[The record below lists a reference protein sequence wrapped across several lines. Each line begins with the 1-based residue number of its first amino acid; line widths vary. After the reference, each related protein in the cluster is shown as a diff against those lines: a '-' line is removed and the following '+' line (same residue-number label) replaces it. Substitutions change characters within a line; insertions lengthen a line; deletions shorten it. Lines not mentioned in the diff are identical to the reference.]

1 MKANTGSVK
10 LCNVLFPIWIL
21 IFFPQVLAIVIP
33 GNLIVDAAVLLIALA
48 AMRHRAKGAVL
59 RRCWWKVWL
68 LGFAADLIGA
78 AWMVLGWFVTSWVP
92 SLDSSL
98 GKILYNPFGHP
109 AAFLWTAAGVAIA
122 GWFIFLLDR
131 RVFRSV
137 PELTSRQSTRLALTF
152 AIATAPWLFFLPLYS
167 LY

>member
-48 AMRHRAKGAVL
+48 VLGCREKGAVI
-59 RRCWWKVWL
+59 RKCWWKVWL

-122 GWFIFLLDR
+122 GGVIFLLDR

-152 AIATAPWLFFLPLYS
+152 TIATAPWLFFLPLYY
-167 LY
+167 L

>member
-78 AWMVLGWFVTSWVP
+78 AWMVLGCLLATWLPGGAET
-92 SLDSSL
+92 L
-98 GKILYNPFGHP
+98 GKIMYNPFGHP

-152 AIATAPWLFFLPLYS
+152 AIVTAPWLFFLPLYY
-167 LY
+167 L

>member
-21 IFFPQVLAIVIP
+21 IFFPPVLAIVIP
-33 GNLIVDAAVLLIALA
+33 GNLIVDAAVLLLALA

-78 AWMVLGWFVTSWVP
+78 AWMVLGWLLATWLPGGAETLGTVSYTHLPRRSRGSGSPGPHQQPSEISGFRRAVP
-92 SLDSSL
+92 M
-98 GKILYNPFGHP
+98 
-109 AAFLWTAAGVAIA
+109 
-122 GWFIFLLDR
+122 
-131 RVFRSV
+131 
-137 PELTSRQSTRLALTF
+137 
-152 AIATAPWLFFLPLYS
+152 
-167 LY
+167 

>member
-33 GNLIVDAAVLLIALA
+33 GNLIVDAAVLLLALA

-78 AWMVLGWFVTSWVP
+78 AWMVLGWLLATWLP
-92 SLDSSL
+92 GGAETL

-122 GWFIFLLDR
+122 GGVIFLLDR

-152 AIATAPWLFFLPLYS
+152 AIVTAPWLFFLPLYS

>member
-1 MKANTGSVK
+1 MKANTGS
-10 LCNVLFPIWIL
+10 LRLYNVLFPIWIL

-48 AMRHRAKGAVL
+48 AMHHRAKGAVL

-152 AIATAPWLFFLPLYS
+152 AIVTAPWLFFLPLYY
-167 LY
+167 L

>member
-21 IFFPQVLAIVIP
+21 IFVPQVLAIVIP
-33 GNLIVDAAVLLIALA
+33 GNLIVDMAVLLLALA
-48 AMRHRAKGAVL
+48 VLGCREKGAVI
-59 RRCWWKVWL
+59 RKCWWKVWL

-78 AWMVLGWFVTSWVP
+78 AWMVLGWLLATWLP
-92 SLDSSL
+92 GGAETL

-122 GWFIFLLDR
+122 GGVIFLLDR

-152 AIATAPWLFFLPLYS
+152 AIVTAPWLFFLPLYS

>member
-10 LCNVLFPIWIL
+10 LCNVLFPLWIL

-33 GNLIVDAAVLLIALA
+33 GNLIVDMSVLLLALAVLGC
-48 AMRHRAKGAVL
+48 REKGAVI
-59 RRCWWKVWL
+59 RKCWWKVWL

-78 AWMVLGWFVTSWVP
+78 AWMVLGWLLATWLP
-92 SLDSSL
+92 GGAETL
-98 GKILYNPFGHP
+98 GKIMYNPFGHP

-152 AIATAPWLFFLPLYS
+152 AIVTAPWLFFLPLYS

>member
-33 GNLIVDAAVLLIALA
+33 GNLIVDAAVLLITLA

>member
-33 GNLIVDAAVLLIALA
+33 GNLIVDAAVLLLALA
-48 AMRHRAKGAVL
+48 FLGCREKGAVI
-59 RRCWWKVWL
+59 RKCWWKVWL

-152 AIATAPWLFFLPLYS
+152 AIVTAPWLFFLPLYY
-167 LY
+167 L

>member
-33 GNLIVDAAVLLIALA
+33 GNLIVDMAVLLIALA

-59 RRCWWKVWL
+59 RRCWWRVWL

-78 AWMVLGWFVTSWVP
+78 AWMVLGWLLATWLP
-92 SLDSSL
+92 GGAETL
-98 GKILYNPFGHP
+98 GKIMYNPFGHP

>member
-48 AMRHRAKGAVL
+48 VLGCREKGAVI
-59 RRCWWKVWL
+59 RKCWWKVWL

-78 AWMVLGWFVTSWVP
+78 AWMVLGWLLATWLP
-92 SLDSSL
+92 GGAETL
-98 GKILYNPFGHP
+98 GKIMYNPFGHP

-152 AIATAPWLFFLPLYS
+152 AIVTAPWLFFLPLYS

>member
-1 MKANTGSVK
+1 MKANTGSVR

-33 GNLIVDAAVLLIALA
+33 GNLIVDAAVLLLALA
-48 AMRHRAKGAVL
+48 AMHHRAKGAVL

-152 AIATAPWLFFLPLYS
+152 AIVTAPWLFFLPLYS

>member
-10 LCNVLFPIWIL
+10 LCNVLFPLWIL

-33 GNLIVDAAVLLIALA
+33 GNLIVDMAVLLLALA
-48 AMRHRAKGAVL
+48 VLGCREKGAVI
-59 RRCWWKVWL
+59 RKCWWKVWL

-78 AWMVLGWFVTSWVP
+78 AWMVLGWLLATWLP
-92 SLDSSL
+92 GGAETL
-98 GKILYNPFGHP
+98 GKIMYNPFGHP

-152 AIATAPWLFFLPLYS
+152 AIVTAPWLFFLPLYS

>member
-33 GNLIVDAAVLLIALA
+33 GNLIVDAAVLLLALA

-98 GKILYNPFGHP
+98 GKIMYNPFGHP

-122 GWFIFLLDR
+122 GGVIFLLDR

-152 AIATAPWLFFLPLYS
+152 AIVTAPWLFFLPLYS

>member
-1 MKANTGSVK
+1 MKANTGS
-10 LCNVLFPIWIL
+10 LRLYNVLFPIWIL

-33 GNLIVDAAVLLIALA
+33 GNLIVDAAVLLLALA
-48 AMRHRAKGAVL
+48 AMHHRAKGAVL

-152 AIATAPWLFFLPLYS
+152 AIATAPWLFFLPLYY
-167 LY
+167 L

>member
-68 LGFAADLIGA
+68 LGFAADLIGT

-122 GWFIFLLDR
+122 GGVIFLLDR

-152 AIATAPWLFFLPLYS
+152 AIVTAPWLFFLPLYY
-167 LY
+167 L

>member
-33 GNLIVDAAVLLIALA
+33 GNLIVDAAVLLLALA
-48 AMRHRAKGAVL
+48 AMHHRAKGAVL

-152 AIATAPWLFFLPLYS
+152 AIVTAPWLFFLPLYS

>member
-33 GNLIVDAAVLLIALA
+33 GNLIVDAAVLLLALA
-48 AMRHRAKGAVL
+48 AMHHRAKGAVI
-59 RRCWWKVWL
+59 RKCWWKVWL

-131 RVFRSV
+131 RVVRSV

-152 AIATAPWLFFLPLYS
+152 AIVTAPWLFFLPLYS

>member
-10 LCNVLFPIWIL
+10 LYNVLFPIWIL

-33 GNLIVDAAVLLIALA
+33 GNLIVDAAVLLLALA
-48 AMRHRAKGAVL
+48 VLGCREKGAVI
-59 RRCWWKVWL
+59 RKCWWKVWL

-152 AIATAPWLFFLPLYS
+152 AIVTAPWLFFLPLYS

>member
-48 AMRHRAKGAVL
+48 VLGCREKGAVI
-59 RRCWWKVWL
+59 RKCWWKVWL

-98 GKILYNPFGHP
+98 GKIMYNPFGHP

-122 GWFIFLLDR
+122 GGVIFLLDR

-152 AIATAPWLFFLPLYS
+152 AIVTAPWLFFLPLYS

>member
-10 LCNVLFPIWIL
+10 LCNVLFPLWIL

-48 AMRHRAKGAVL
+48 VLGCREKGAVI
-59 RRCWWKVWL
+59 RKCWWKVWL

-152 AIATAPWLFFLPLYS
+152 AIVTAPWLFFLPLYY
-167 LY
+167 L

>member
-10 LCNVLFPIWIL
+10 LCNALFPIWIL

-33 GNLIVDAAVLLIALA
+33 GNLIVDAAVLLLALA
-48 AMRHRAKGAVL
+48 AMRHRANGAVL

-152 AIATAPWLFFLPLYS
+152 AIVTAPWLFFLPLYS

>member
-78 AWMVLGWFVTSWVP
+78 AWMVLGWLLATWLP
-92 SLDSSL
+92 GGAETL
-98 GKILYNPFGHP
+98 GKIMYNPFGHP

-122 GWFIFLLDR
+122 GWGIFLLDR

-152 AIATAPWLFFLPLYS
+152 AIVTAPWLFFLPLYS

>member
-1 MKANTGSVK
+1 MH
-10 LCNVLFPIWIL
+10 
-21 IFFPQVLAIVIP
+21 
-33 GNLIVDAAVLLIALA
+33 
-48 AMRHRAKGAVL
+48 HRAKGAVL

-152 AIATAPWLFFLPLYS
+152 AIVTAPGLFFLPLYS

>member
-59 RRCWWKVWL
+59 RKCWWKVWL

-152 AIATAPWLFFLPLYS
+152 AIVTAPWLFFLPLYS

>member
-48 AMRHRAKGAVL
+48 AMHHRAKGAVL

-152 AIATAPWLFFLPLYS
+152 AIVTAPWLFFLPLYY
-167 LY
+167 L

>member
-48 AMRHRAKGAVL
+48 AMHHRAKGAVL

>member
-1 MKANTGSVK
+1 MKANAGSVK

>member
-48 AMRHRAKGAVL
+48 AMHHRAKGAVL
-59 RRCWWKVWL
+59 RKCWWKVWL

-152 AIATAPWLFFLPLYS
+152 AIVTAPWLFFLPLYS

>member
-92 SLDSSL
+92 ALDSSL

>member
-1 MKANTGSVK
+1 MKATTGSVK

-78 AWMVLGWFVTSWVP
+78 AWMVLGWLLATWLP
-92 SLDSSL
+92 GGAETL
-98 GKILYNPFGHP
+98 GKIMYNPFGHP

-152 AIATAPWLFFLPLYS
+152 AIVTAPWLFFLPLYS

>member
-33 GNLIVDAAVLLIALA
+33 GNLIVDAAVLLLALA

-152 AIATAPWLFFLPLYS
+152 AIVTAPWLFFLPLYY
-167 LY
+167 L

>member
-48 AMRHRAKGAVL
+48 AMHHRAKGAVL

-122 GWFIFLLDR
+122 GGVIFLLDR

-152 AIATAPWLFFLPLYS
+152 AIATAPWLFFLPLYY
-167 LY
+167 L

>member
-48 AMRHRAKGAVL
+48 AMHHREKGAVL

-152 AIATAPWLFFLPLYS
+152 AIVTAPWLFFLPLYY
-167 LY
+167 L

>member
-1 MKANTGSVK
+1 MKANTGS
-10 LCNVLFPIWIL
+10 LRLYNVLFPIWIL

-152 AIATAPWLFFLPLYS
+152 AIVTAPWLFFLPLYY
-167 LY
+167 L

>member
-48 AMRHRAKGAVL
+48 VLGCREKGAVI
-59 RRCWWKVWL
+59 RKCWWKVWL

-78 AWMVLGWFVTSWVP
+78 AWMVLGWLLATWLP
-92 SLDSSL
+92 GGAETL
-98 GKILYNPFGHP
+98 GKILYNSFGHP

-122 GWFIFLLDR
+122 GGVIFLLDR

-152 AIATAPWLFFLPLYS
+152 AIVTAPWLFFLPLYS

>member
-48 AMRHRAKGAVL
+48 VLGCREKGAVI
-59 RRCWWKVWL
+59 RKCWWKVWL

-152 AIATAPWLFFLPLYS
+152 AIVTAPWLFFLPLYY
-167 LY
+167 L

>member
-21 IFFPQVLAIVIP
+21 IFFPQVMAIVIP
-33 GNLIVDAAVLLIALA
+33 GNLIVDAAVLLLALA

-78 AWMVLGWFVTSWVP
+78 AWMVLGWLLATWLP
-92 SLDSSL
+92 GGAETL
-98 GKILYNPFGHP
+98 GKIMYNSFGHP

-152 AIATAPWLFFLPLYS
+152 SIVTAPWLFFLPLYS

>member
-48 AMRHRAKGAVL
+48 AMHHRAKGAVL

-152 AIATAPWLFFLPLYS
+152 AIATAPWLFFLPLYY
-167 LY
+167 L